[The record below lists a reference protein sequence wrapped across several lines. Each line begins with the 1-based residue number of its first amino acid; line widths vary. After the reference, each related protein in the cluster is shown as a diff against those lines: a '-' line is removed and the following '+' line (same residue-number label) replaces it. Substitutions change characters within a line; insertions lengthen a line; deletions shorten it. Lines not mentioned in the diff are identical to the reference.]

1 MPLYDFICDN
11 GHDKRDVLRSIAH
24 RNDPCECGAAITR
37 MHRGANM
44 IGDDIPGG
52 MWVENLGPEPVKVY
66 SKSQLRHEAEM
77 RGLVQSVRHVGE
89 PGTDKSRFTSR
100 WY

>member
-24 RNDPCECGAAITR
+24 RNDPCDCGAGITR
-37 MHRGANM
+37 MHRGMNL

-52 MWVENLGPEPVKVY
+52 MVVATLGDRPIRVY
-66 SKSQLRHEAEM
+66 SKSQLRHEAQM
-77 RGLVQSVRHVGE
+77 RGLSQHVKHVGV
-89 PGTDKSRFTSR
+89 PGSDKSPFTSR
-100 WY
+100 WV